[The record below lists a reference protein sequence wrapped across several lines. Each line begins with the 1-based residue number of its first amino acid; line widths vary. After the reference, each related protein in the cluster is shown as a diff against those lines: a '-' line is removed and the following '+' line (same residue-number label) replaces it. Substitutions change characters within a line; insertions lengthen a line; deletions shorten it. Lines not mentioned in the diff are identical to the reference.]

1 MTENDFLSFMDNAW
15 KGGRACKFVCKIDSG
30 NGEIDAQEGYLRGHM
45 LLPRGYDLIKEAD
58 LQTMAELLFKKGVK
72 NSTKEIILMILAHQ
86 PSKAALLALKGYNC
100 MPDPGLEI
108 FASLALSECLMWNE

>member
-1 MTENDFLSFMDNAW
+1 MTENEFLSFMDRAW
-15 KGGRACKFVCKIDSG
+15 KGGRACRFVGDIDSG
-30 NGEIDAQEGYLRGHM
+30 NGEMDAQAGYLRGHM
-45 LLPRGYDLIKEAD
+45 LLPRDYDLIKEAD
-58 LQTMAELLFKKGVK
+58 LQAMAELLFKKDVR

-108 FASLALSECLMWNE
+108 FAELALSECLTWNE